1 MIIELT
7 ENNLEEAKNSF
18 LSIDEV
24 KQEFKNNPFARYL
37 ILKEKDELLG
47 YLYYSDIYERA
58 EINQFEIKKSHRN
71 CGKGQKLLNFFLKH
85 VEKDIT
91 LEVNKENLPAIHL
104 YEKVGF
110 VKQAIRNGYYDGVDG
125 ILMERKKDNKEF

>member
-7 ENNLEEAKNSF
+7 ENKLEEAKNSF

-58 EINQFEIKKSHRN
+58 EINQFEIKKSNIQCDTAYRN
-71 CGKGQKLLNFFLKH
+71 NHTRKLSGSIEKLDKASGRFQLYICTCRFTRNNGK
-85 VEKDIT
+85 T
-91 LEVNKENLPAIHL
+91 RAC
-104 YEKVGF
+104 KVQS
-110 VKQAIRNGYYDGVDG
+110 KYI
-125 ILMERKKDNKEF
+125 